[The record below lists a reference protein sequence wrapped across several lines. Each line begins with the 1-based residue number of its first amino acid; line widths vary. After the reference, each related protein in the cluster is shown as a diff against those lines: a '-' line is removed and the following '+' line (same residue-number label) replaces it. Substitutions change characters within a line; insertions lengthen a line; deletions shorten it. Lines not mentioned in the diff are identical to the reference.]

1 MIYYLIYY
9 FIIIKYL
16 SHEYNKNVL
25 ELVKPKVF
33 YPYEYV
39 SDFESLKKKFLAR
52 KGFIV
57 F

>member
-39 SDFESLKKKFLAR
+39 SDFES
-52 KGFIV
+52 
-57 F
+57 